1 MKEKLMEI
9 LQELRPEVDF
19 ESEKELIDGGVL
31 DSFDIVTLVAQ
42 LNEEFDIEINV
53 EDLMPENFNSVEA
66 MLELI
71 EKLQEE

>member
-31 DSFDIVTLVAQ
+31 DSFDI
-42 LNEEFDIEINV
+42 EINV